1 MRSRDK
7 TPRGSYRR
15 RLIQQNILIL
25 YIRIQNTSANRFY
38 WSYYRENDRDWKRE
52 IAGDSDGNDRD
63 DWW

>member
-38 WSYYRENDRDWKRE
+38 WSYYRENDHGWKRE